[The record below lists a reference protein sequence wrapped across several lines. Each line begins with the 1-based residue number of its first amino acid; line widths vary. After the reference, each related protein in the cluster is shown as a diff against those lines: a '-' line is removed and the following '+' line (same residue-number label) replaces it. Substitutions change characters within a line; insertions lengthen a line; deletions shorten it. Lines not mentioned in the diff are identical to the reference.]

1 MFICFSYTSIAL
13 FANKTIHVYH
23 AVYKSSSILGINKV
37 YFPKTRSVT
46 YELRL
51 ATRPITQ

>member
-1 MFICFSYTSIAL
+1 MFLCFSYTLVTL

-23 AVYKSSSILGINKV
+23 VVYKSSLILGINKV
-37 YFPKTRSVT
+37 YFLKTRSVT

-51 ATRPITQ
+51 ATSLIT